1 VQRDPWPS
9 GEQSPIPT
17 RSSVDAPGGA
27 PGTAPRNRLRDPPAP
42 AVQAPVPD
50 LCDLD
55 RINSVLDEL
64 YALPGLESV
73 AWRVRQLAELVM
85 VDRERHAAGLTTTI
99 SEPPHLLFLGPPGT
113 GKTTVARII
122 GRVYCALGLLPGG
135 HLVEVDRSGLVA
147 GYIGQTAERTNAV
160 VNQAIGGVL
169 FIDEAYSLVS
179 DSGSTDFG
187 HEAIEILLKRMED
200 LRGKFALIAA
210 GYEAPMRRFLASN
223 PGLESRFGQFIDFP
237 HYSAEALVRIAHVIV
252 ERAGFKLDPGATDV
266 LHRRLA
272 RLVANPPESWG
283 NARAVRNIIDAAR
296 LVHAHRI
303 SAIPGK
309 HTTEVL
315 ETLVEQDIA
324 EALDQ
329 RYPLPS

>member
-1 VQRDPWPS
+1 M
-9 GEQSPIPT
+9 PT
-17 RSSVDAPGGA
+17 RSDVTSPEQGNGAPALAPGS
-27 PGTAPRNRLRDPPAP
+27 RLRDPPA
-42 AVQAPVPD
+42 APIQVPIAD
-50 LCDLD
+50 PFDVD
-55 RINSVLDEL
+55 RINAVLDEL

-85 VDRERHAAGLTTTI
+85 VDQERRAAGLTTAV
-99 SEPPHLLFLGPPGT
+99 SEPAHLLFLGPPGT

-122 GRVYCALGLLPGG
+122 GRVYCALGLLPSG
-135 HLVEVDRSGLVA
+135 HLVEVDRSALVA
-147 GYIGQTAERTNAV
+147 GYIGQTAERTDAV
-160 VNQAIGGVL
+160 VNRALGGVL

-200 LRGKFALIAA
+200 LRGRFALIAA

-252 ERAGFKLDPGATDV
+252 GAAGFTLDPAATDT

-283 NARAVRNIIDAAR
+283 NARAVRNIVDAAR

-309 HTTEVL
+309 HTTDVL
-315 ETLVEQDIA
+315 ATLTEEDIA
-324 EALDQ
+324 TAIDA
-329 RYPLPS
+329 RYPLSS

>member
-1 VQRDPWPS
+1 MQRDPWPPC
-9 GEQSPIPT
+9 EQSPIPI
-17 RSSVDAPGGA
+17 RSDARAPDSSGGA
-27 PGTAPRNRLRDPPAP
+27 PLNRLRDPPAAP
-42 AVQAPVPD
+42 IPAPVVELSDP
-50 LCDLD
+50 D

-64 YALPGLESV
+64 YGMPGLESV

-85 VDRERHAAGLTTTI
+85 VDQERRAAGLTTAV
-99 SEPPHLLFLGPPGT
+99 SEPAHLLFLGPPGT

-122 GRVYCALGLLPGG
+122 GRVYYALGLLPSG

-147 GYIGQTAERTNAV
+147 GYIGQTAERTDAV
-160 VNQAIGGVL
+160 VNKAIGGVL

-179 DSGSTDFG
+179 DSASTDFG
-187 HEAIEILLKRMED
+187 HEAVEILLKRMED
-200 LRGKFALIAA
+200 LRGRFALIAA
-210 GYEAPMRRFLASN
+210 GYQEPMRRFLASN

-237 HYSAEALVRIAHVIV
+237 HYSAEALVRIALVMV
-252 ERAGFKLDPGATDV
+252 DAAGFKLDQAATDT
-266 LHRRLA
+266 LHRRLV

-303 SAIPGK
+303 SAVPGK
-309 HTTEVL
+309 HTTEIL
-315 ETLVEQDIA
+315 ETLIEDDIA
-324 EALDQ
+324 AALDE